1 MAPRRRKG
9 RVNPKKTTKPPKT
22 FQIIVKSLS
31 GQVCEL
37 EVVAEMTVYKLK
49 EKLTGAD
56 QEIFFYDGV
65 GHAFMNKS
73 PQPYDNFEAREKV
86 QGFPPLDEAAV
97 DLAWSRLETFFREHL
112 S

>member
-49 EKLTGAD
+49 E
-56 QEIFFYDGV
+56 
-65 GHAFMNKS
+65 
-73 PQPYDNFEAREKV
+73 
-86 QGFPPLDEAAV
+86 
-97 DLAWSRLETFFREHL
+97 
-112 S
+112 